1 MHLHLFQALV
11 VCLLFTS
18 ALAADKD
25 EENKKEVQARV
36 RPLLEKHNQ
45 KMKLELEELAKKQKG
60 DSEFQKLLKEIKES
74 RDKHKGEE
82 KEGGPK
88 SMAELN
94 ADVLGDMYQLDM
106 KLNEEQAK
114 AILGS
119 DTSPKTSPI
128 EVRRRKRGG
137 ALNTAYFTTSLW
149 PNAIAPYIFAPDV
162 CMF

>member
-1 MHLHLFQALV
+1 MHPFRFQALI
-11 VCLLFTS
+11 VCLLFTP

-25 EENKKEVQARV
+25 EENKKEVQAKV
-36 RPLLEKHNQ
+36 RALLEKHNQ

-60 DSEFQKLLKEIKES
+60 DSEFQRLMKEIKEA

-88 SMAELN
+88 NMAELN

-114 AILGS
+114 AILGDAS
-119 DTSPKTSPI
+119 SKTSPI

-149 PNAIAPYIFAPDV
+149 LNSVVPYIFASDV